1 MVDMSKA
8 SHCVTKLY
16 IEDNKLKADIDI
28 LDTPQGNIVNELLK
42 GNISIVPSLRGRGD
56 IIDDIVTNYS
66 LDYIS
71 LNIGKRKE

>member
-28 LDTPQGNIVNELLK
+28 INTPSGRIVDEILN
-42 GNISIVPSLRGRGD
+42 GNISVVPSLRGRGD
-56 IIDDIVTNYS
+56 IIDDMVTNYS

-71 LNIGKRKE
+71 LNVGKRKE